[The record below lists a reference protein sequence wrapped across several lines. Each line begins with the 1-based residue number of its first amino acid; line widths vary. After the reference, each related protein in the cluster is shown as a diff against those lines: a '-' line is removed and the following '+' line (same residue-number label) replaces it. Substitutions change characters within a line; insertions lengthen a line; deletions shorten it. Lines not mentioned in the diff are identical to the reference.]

1 MNKKFIISVIV
12 VFVLSMAFGFLI
24 HGTILAPSY
33 MKVPQLFRTPED
45 AQAYFPYMLLAHV
58 FISFAFVWI
67 YNKGKEAKP
76 FVSQGICYGLAIASI
91 TAVPMFLIYFAIQPM
106 PGIVVLQQII
116 FDTLSYVVL
125 GIIVAWINR

>member
-1 MNKKFIISVIV
+1 MNKKFVISVIV

-33 MKVPQLFRTPED
+33 MKVPQLFRTSEES
-45 AQAYFPYMLLAHV
+45 QSYFPYMLLAHV
-58 FISFAFVWI
+58 FIAFSFVWI
-67 YNKGKEAKP
+67 YNKGKEVKP
-76 FVSQGICYGLAIASI
+76 FVTQGICYGLAIASI
-91 TAVPMFLIYFAIQPM
+91 TAIPMFLIYFAIQPM

-116 FDTLSYVVL
+116 FETISYVVL